1 MRKVA
6 LLTDSTAYIPKDLIE
21 DLNIGIVPL
30 ILQWDDKTYYDGVD
44 IQPEE
49 FYTRLAKS
57 STIPTTSQATVKQFD
72 DAFDKLLKEGYDVLA
87 LLISSGISGT
97 VDSAVQSKKNF
108 PNASIEIVDSQL
120 ASMALGFMVLEA
132 ARAAKAGVSL
142 AGCKAIAEA
151 AFPKIG
157 VFFTVDTLKYLH
169 KGGRINTAK
178 RLVGSTLSIKPL
190 MELRDGKIELVES
203 VISRKKAIK
212 RMLDLTA
219 KRIGESKPV
228 RIAAF
233 HALAEEEALSMLE
246 TAKERFQPIES
257 ILTEVSPAI
266 GTHTVPGTLSIAYM
280 AG

>member
-6 LLTDSTAYIPKDLIE
+6 LLTDSSPYIPQELIE

-30 ILQWDDKTYYDGVD
+30 ILQWDDKTYYDSVD
-44 IQPEE
+44 IQPKE

-57 STIPTTSQATVKQFD
+57 STIPITSQVTVKQFD
-72 DAFDKLLKEGYDVLA
+72 DAFGKLLEDGYDVLA

-132 ARAAKAGVSL
+132 ARAAKEGASL
-142 AGCKAIAEA
+142 VECKAIAEA

-157 VFFTVDTLKYLH
+157 VYFTVDSLKYLH

-178 RLVGSTLSIKPL
+178 RLLGSTLSIKPL

-203 VISRKKAIK
+203 VISRKKAIQ

-228 RIAAF
+228 RIAVF
-233 HALAEEEALSMLE
+233 HALVEEEALSMLE

-257 ILTEVSPAI
+257 ILTDVSPAI
-266 GTHTVPGTLSIAYM
+266 GTHTGPGTLSIAYI